1 MSPIANNGSPPSS
14 KWQRRVEQDR
24 ELVRSVL
31 SGSVESWHAL
41 VDRYTGLIMSVL
53 RQQLFVEDIDEIRNV
68 YVDVLEDLYRN
79 KLGEYGGRASLATWL
94 VLVTRGK
101 ATDYLRKKRGR
112 RQLPRGYDAL
122 SEFDRRVFHLYFV
135 EGLDFESVIC
145 ALEWECGGTKT
156 EDLAAAVGRIVD
168 TIDGR
173 YLKRVNYENDARRQ
187 GIGAGGLPEFLF
199 RAEVAVREQGRE
211 NLRTPEQVLEDRE
224 YRRMLERLDEVRQ
237 ELSIEDQELLAL
249 RFEHGR
255 TAKQISDELDMG
267 GQRKVY
273 TALNRVIRR
282 LRALFA
288 AGHGGTDPPPDKDPG
303 KPGE

>member
-1 MSPIANNGSPPSS
+1 
-14 KWQRRVEQDR
+14 
-24 ELVRSVL
+24 VRAVL
-31 SGSVESWHAL
+31 SGSVESWHTL

-68 YVDVLEDLYRN
+68 YVDVLEDLYRS

-101 ATDYLRKKRGR
+101 ATDYLRRKRGR

-156 EDLAAAVGRIVD
+156 EELAEAVGRITD

-173 YLKRVNYENDARRQ
+173 YLKRIHYEKDARRQ
-187 GIGAGGLPEFLF
+187 GIGAGGLPEFLY
-199 RAEVAVREQGRE
+199 RAEVAVREQGGE
-211 NLRTPEQVLEDRE
+211 NLRTPEQVMEDRE
-224 YRRMLERLDEVRQ
+224 YRRLLERLDQVRR

-249 RFEHGR
+249 RFEQGR
-255 TAKQISDELDMG
+255 TAKQISAELDMG

-273 TALNRVIRR
+273 TALNRAIRR

-288 AGHGGTDPPPDKDPG
+288 GDVPPPDNDPG
-303 KPGE
+303 KPPE